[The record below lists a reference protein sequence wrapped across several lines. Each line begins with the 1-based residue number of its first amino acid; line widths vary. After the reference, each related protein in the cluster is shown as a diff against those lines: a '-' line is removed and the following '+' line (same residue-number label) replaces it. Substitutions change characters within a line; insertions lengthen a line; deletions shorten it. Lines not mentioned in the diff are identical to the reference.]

1 MKKLVDTVNT
11 STSDLKALLE
21 FVHKNTLNGYVPN
34 YDQSR
39 KSFGTMV
46 VTMQKFEDV
55 PEKAVTPAKVETEAK
70 AKAEVE
76 TEAPKA
82 TKAQTT
88 KAQNAKKAQTVAS
101 ENK

>member
-21 FVHKNTLNGYVPN
+21 FVHKNTLDGYVPN

-46 VTMQKFEDV
+46 VTMQKFEDI
-55 PEKAVTPAKVETEAK
+55 PEKAVAPAKVETEAK
-70 AKAEVE
+70 AKVEDE
-76 TEAPKA
+76 TEEPKA

-88 KAQNAKKAQTVAS
+88 KAQSAKKAKATAT
-101 ENK
+101 EN